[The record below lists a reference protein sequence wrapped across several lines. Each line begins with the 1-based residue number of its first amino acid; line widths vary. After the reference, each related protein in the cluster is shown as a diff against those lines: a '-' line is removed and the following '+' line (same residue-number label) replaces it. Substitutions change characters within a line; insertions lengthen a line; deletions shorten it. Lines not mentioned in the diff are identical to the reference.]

1 MRESISII
9 VCTDK
14 IIVTA
19 AWSVCGYITV
29 NAAIESFSLVL
40 AVSFRSEFFDPS
52 PGRVRSCTTAELSS
66 VLKVSS
72 VQPVGLGMPALA

>member
-1 MRESISII
+1 MRESISIK

-14 IIVTA
+14 IIMTA
-19 AWSVCGYITV
+19 AWKVCGHITV

-40 AVSFRSEFFDPS
+40 VVSYRSELFDPS
-52 PGRVRSCTTAELSS
+52 PGRVRSYTTAELRS

-72 VQPVGLGMPALA
+72 VQPVGRGMPALA